1 MRAFSSIIRPT
12 VNIVVIIFI
21 KVYSIEELKDLSQ
34 KGAGSKA
41 SPYYKDSSGQ
51 LRFKKT
57 DTLVTS
63 TSNKAVYQ

>member
-1 MRAFSSIIRPT
+1 
-12 VNIVVIIFI
+12 VNS
-21 KVYSIEELKDLSQ
+21 SIEELKDLSQ